1 MTESRVVVVLGGD
14 PTERAAVT
22 AAVLGRARGSALVL
36 TGYPHAVDPGLD
48 TSENGPVEVR
58 ADDPAARLEAYLS
71 GAVDPDD
78 DVLAAL
84 AAGGDTPLAA
94 VLGWEYARR
103 AAVAG
108 YWETV
113 VVELDG
119 DLAAVRRIAA
129 AGDLAEFVESRWPAH
144 VRFASMAAGDLADLR
159 VREAHRLALLAQG
172 VADFLA
178 GPVEVVPA
186 GSGAARTAAMV
197 ALARGVVEPQIAPD
211 GEGGTGSTIRS
222 PCDLL
227 RRLAWRGSGSGWS
240 WTDSGYRYLCRH
252 CCVDVFSW
260 DRILIRG
267 AGASRYDFCPTRSCG
282 PRTSYPPM
290 LWAGRGSI
298 PLSSSTLDGRQTHR
312 EDR

>member
-36 TGYPHAVDPGLD
+36 TAYPHAVDPGLD

-211 GEGGTGSTIRS
+211 GEGGYRVDYPVPVRPSAPVSVEGERIRLELDGFRVS
-222 PCDLL
+222 LPLPALL
-227 RRLAWRGSGSGWS
+227 RRCVLVGSDFDPGGGRIEVRFLPDAELWPPNLVPSDVVGRSG
-240 WTDSGYRYLCRH
+240 
-252 CCVDVFSW
+252 
-260 DRILIRG
+260 
-267 AGASRYDFCPTRSCG
+267 
-282 PRTSYPPM
+282 
-290 LWAGRGSI
+290 
-298 PLSSSTLDGRQTHR
+298 
-312 EDR
+312 